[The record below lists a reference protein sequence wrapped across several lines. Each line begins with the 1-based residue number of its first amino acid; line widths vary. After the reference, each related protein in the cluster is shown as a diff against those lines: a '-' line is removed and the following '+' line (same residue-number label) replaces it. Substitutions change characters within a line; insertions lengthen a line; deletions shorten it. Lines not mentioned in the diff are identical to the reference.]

1 MIAKKSLILQN
12 VTFEIGFERIEM
24 AYSNEDIE
32 RIWQTARKVEG
43 MDARMVRKDPCG
55 AWIVRDKFGMSD
67 NEYGWE
73 VDHIYPR
80 SLGGDDNPVNL
91 RPMHC
96 ANNRSKGDCYP
107 SYIVAVT
114 SDGKENKAVRRV
126 LKVNKAKRE
135 VLDAL
140 YNK

>member
-1 MIAKKSLILQN
+1 M
-12 VTFEIGFERIEM
+12 T
-24 AYSNEDIE
+24 YSNEDIE
-32 RIWQTARKVEG
+32 RIWQTARIVEG

-55 AWIVRDKFGMSD
+55 AWIVRDKFGMPD

-73 VDHIYPR
+73 IDHIFPR
-80 SLGGDDNPVNL
+80 ALGGDDNPVNL

-96 ANNRSKGDCYP
+96 ANNRSKGDSYP

-114 SDGKENKAVRRV
+114 SDGKENIAVRRV

-140 YNK
+140 YSK